1 MLQLKVYNVLDA
13 NNTYK
18 MREKHFFVLI
28 YLRPLPLVLLE
39 NIDNY
44 IIFSIICFILTCYF
58 AVSSKILIDN
68 KNIDMQ
74 Y

>member
-1 MLQLKVYNVLDA
+1 MLQLKVYNVLYT
-13 NNTYK
+13 NNTFK

-44 IIFSIICFILTCYF
+44 TLP
-58 AVSSKILIDN
+58 L
-68 KNIDMQ
+68 Q
-74 Y
+74 